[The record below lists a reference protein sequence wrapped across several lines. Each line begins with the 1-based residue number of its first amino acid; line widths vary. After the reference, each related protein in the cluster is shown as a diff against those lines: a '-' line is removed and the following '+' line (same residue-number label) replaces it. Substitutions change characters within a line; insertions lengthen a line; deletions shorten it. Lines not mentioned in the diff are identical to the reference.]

1 MNENRPVVC
10 DSAHR
15 FQPNWTSIIFFSIFH
30 PLGLLAY
37 PLYLYFGGG
46 VQWQEIFTFFLM
58 FFLGT
63 LGVTIGYHRAL
74 SHLSFKMS
82 PVLKVWALI
91 AGASSAEGSALAW
104 CSDHRRHHKFQDTEK
119 DPYNIRRGFWWAHMG
134 WLLGSPTTTDFSNCP
149 DLERDRLVRFQHR
162 YYILWLIVSCFL
174 LPLGLGFILGR
185 PLACFLLAG
194 LTRLFFVN
202 HVTFCINSYAHYFG
216 RRPYSVDLTA
226 RDSLICAILANG
238 EGWHNFHHKFPFD
251 YRNGHRFYH
260 YDPTKWL
267 IDLFRLLGLARD
279 LKSTPAQE
287 IYRAKIQTQRTK
299 IVKEPMQ
306 LKTLSE
312 SLDAALAKWTLLGL
326 EWQKFKSDIEIRKS
340 GQLKV
345 LKKRLRLAR
354 REFQLCYSS
363 WKISVRHMR
372 VHDVAR
378 SEPSVF

>member
-1 MNENRPVVC
+1 
-10 DSAHR
+10 
-15 FQPNWTSIIFFSIFH
+15 
-30 PLGLLAY
+30 
-37 PLYLYFGGG
+37 
-46 VQWQEIFTFFLM
+46 
-58 FFLGT
+58 
-63 LGVTIGYHRAL
+63 
-74 SHLSFKMS
+74 
-82 PVLKVWALI
+82 
-91 AGASSAEGSALAW
+91 
-104 CSDHRRHHKFQDTEK
+104 
-119 DPYNIRRGFWWAHMG
+119 MG